1 MKNKPNNKGIVPLI
15 IGGIIFLAADYFS
28 LWYFLVR
35 VSPKFE
41 EKTIE
46 LGLEEVS
53 LDADDYLTGLHF
65 FHSDA
70 WVDTSGL
77 NRFVE
82 GSYTVVVYLADKE
95 YEYTFNVEDTTAP
108 EIVNKDITDDDYV
121 ELGADYGSVVGD
133 FFETVYDESGILGL
147 TLYVDDNEVS
157 TAEITTSGYYT
168 GEDEKTQFDRI
179 AEALSQ
185 NASGSFDEKKT
196 YDIKL
201 VANDN
206 AGNSHSCD
214 FSIDAR
220 DTMPPQVTLFDEAE
234 QPYFATNRKYRPEDF
249 IKDIDDASGF
259 WSTAFIIDEEP
270 SAYIEFE
277 DMGDHEITFYAVDES
292 GNETRLELTAPFD
305 EPPIFVAV
313 RNKDIKAGSDYDLLY
328 HIIAVDNTDGDV
340 SDTIVVDD
348 GGFDTA
354 VRGTYN
360 VKYTAVDSHGL
371 ETEIVSELTVGN
383 DYAGY
388 FYLTDEEIDLLC
400 EYNFFEYDLLEE
412 EDYTQVLDLIEPA
425 QVNMIYRFSDARHSG
440 YTAGSGFIYRIE
452 EDYTYIVSCTH
463 VYEEFEGTV
472 EVMFCDE
479 IGSTIEIPK
488 PHFLQMSPE
497 NEVAMIRI
505 PTEDIPADVLV
516 EIKEINADED
526 VYSSLRK
533 GQTVVAYSG
542 HFLNDEPRIGKM
554 AIQSLDEYFMNDAV
568 NCVKTTHDVQRG
580 MSGGSVCDLYG
591 RLIGVVEGYMS
602 LWNYDTGD
610 YDNSDFLLRIV
621 GLEDLYNRLASGE

>member
-1 MKNKPNNKGIVPLI
+1 MKNKSDNKGIAALI

-46 LGLEEVS
+46 LGIEEVS

-82 GSYTVVVYLADKE
+82 GSYTVTVYLADKE

-121 ELGADYGSVVGD
+121 ELGAEYGSIVVSL
-133 FFETVYDESGILGL
+133 FETIYDESGILGL
-147 TLYVDDNEVS
+147 TLYVDGTEVS

-168 GEDEKTQFDRI
+168 GEDENTQFERI
-179 AEALSQ
+179 TEALSE
-185 NASGSFDEKKT
+185 NASGTFAEKKT

-201 VANDN
+201 VADDN
-206 AGNSHSCD
+206 AGNSESCD
-214 FSIDAR
+214 FSIDVR
-220 DTMPPQVTLFDEAE
+220 DTMPPLVTLFDEEE
-234 QPYFATNRKYRPEDF
+234 QPYFATNRQYRPEDF
-249 IKDIDDASGF
+249 IKEIDDASGF

-270 SAYIEFE
+270 CAYIEFE
-277 DMGDHEITFYAVDES
+277 DMGDHEVTFYAVDES
-292 GNETRLELTAPFD
+292 GNETRLDITAPFD
-305 EPPIFVAV
+305 EAPIFVAV
-313 RNKDIKAGSDYDLLY
+313 RNKDVKTGSDYDLLY

-340 SDTIVVDD
+340 SASITVDD
-348 GGFDTA
+348 GGFDTE
-354 VRGTYN
+354 VPGTYN
-360 VKYTAVDSHGL
+360 VKYTATDSHGL
-371 ETEIVSELTVGN
+371 QTEIISELTVGD
-383 DYAGY
+383 DYAGD
-388 FYLTDEEIDLLC
+388 FYLEDEEIELLC
-400 EYNFFEYDLLEE
+400 EYDFFEYDTLEE
-412 EDYTQVLDLIEPA
+412 EDYTQVIELIEPA
-425 QVNMIYRFSDARHSG
+425 QVNMIYRFADARHSG
-440 YTAGSGFIYRIE
+440 YTAGSGFIYRID

-463 VYEEFEGTV
+463 VYEEFEGSV
-472 EVMFCDE
+472 ELMFCDDKATA
-479 IGSTIEIPK
+479 IDIPK

-526 VYSSLRK
+526 VYSSLKK

-542 HFLNDEPRIGKM
+542 HWLNDKPRIGKM
-554 AIQSLDEYFMNDAV
+554 AIQSLDEYFMQDAS
-568 NCVKTTHDVQRG
+568 NCVKTTHDVRAG

-602 LWNYDTGD
+602 LWNYDKGD
-610 YDNSDFLLRIV
+610 YDYSAFALRIV
-621 GLEDLYNRLASGE
+621 GLDELYERLASGE